1 MTENHH
7 PYSIRLEPNEDDA
20 GRRYCWSIY
29 QYGSLLANSALS
41 FATKR
46 EATVEAERRVAI
58 MTARRKAIT

>member
-7 PYSIRLEPNEDDA
+7 PYSINLEPNED
-20 GRRYCWSIY
+20 GECRRYCWSIY
-29 QYGSLLANSALS
+29 QGNRVIANSAQS

-58 MTARRKAIT
+58 MTARRKAVP